1 MTFHFSDQSFE
12 EEESNNEE
20 NSEDELR
27 YDVDKRVLQL
37 ALISLSKLILIK
49 MLQLTEAKDILKF
62 FNPAMVAGWSKA
74 LVQSQVAF
82 SLLSIP
88 TRDKHLNG

>member
-27 YDVDKRVLQL
+27 YDADKRVLQL
-37 ALISLSKLILIK
+37 ALISLRKLILIK
-49 MLQLTEAKDILKF
+49 MLQLTEAKDKLKF
-62 FNPAMVAGWSKA
+62 FNPAMVAEWSNHWCK
-74 LVQSQVAF
+74 F
-82 SLLSIP
+82 
-88 TRDKHLNG
+88 K

>member
-37 ALISLSKLILIK
+37 ALISISKLILIK
-49 MLQLTEAKDILKF
+49 MLQLTEAKDKLKF
-62 FNPAMVAGWSKA
+62 FNPAMEAEWSNHWCK
-74 LVQSQVAF
+74 F
-82 SLLSIP
+82 
-88 TRDKHLNG
+88 K

>member
-88 TRDKHLNG
+88 TWDKHLNG